1 MMDRASGMDR
11 IMSHWICCNS
21 CFMSPGNE
29 RQLAVTSCG
38 HIICN
43 VCFQRGNQGVCLICK
58 ANCQISALSD
68 KLRGSGFFLGY
79 QCSCSQVLLRYKQ
92 GLTIPGHTPEAITGP
107 LSAEA
112 QIERMKE
119 DELKIQQ
126 EMQKMAKKISEQNA
140 YISKLEMTVQNQSSR
155 LAFQSNRD
163 LPSASQRQ
171 ASSVTKV
178 PYSSPL
184 LMSRSISSASLAD
197 SIKIDS
203 RGLSHKTDAL
213 SRICLR
219 SSPQNCRIASS
230 VTKVPYSS
238 PLLMSR
244 SISSASL
251 ADSIKIDSRG
261 LSHKTDAL
269 SRICLRSS
277 PQNCHIG
284 SVHHRASSQSSMGS
298 HSAPFS
304 ATVREFS
311 SGLREPAMSPSHNMA
326 YRRESS
332 WETPVFKLPST
343 YKYSSVS
350 SLGPPL

>member
-68 KLRGSGFFLGY
+68 KSSSEVQDFFLDINAVAVKYFSDISKVLQFQATHQKRLLAHY
-79 QCSCSQVLLRYKQ
+79 QQK
-92 GLTIPGHTPEAITGP
+92 
-107 LSAEA
+107 
-112 QIERMKE
+112 IERMKE

-219 SSPQNCRIASS
+219 SSPQNCRI
-230 VTKVPYSS
+230 
-238 PLLMSR
+238 
-244 SISSASL
+244 
-251 ADSIKIDSRG
+251 
-261 LSHKTDAL
+261 
-269 SRICLRSS
+269 
-277 PQNCHIG
+277 G

>member
-1 MMDRASGMDR
+1 
-11 IMSHWICCNS
+11 MSHWICCNS

-68 KLRGSGFFLGY
+68 KSSSEVQDFFLDINAVAVKYFSDISKVLQFQATHQKRLLAHY
-79 QCSCSQVLLRYKQ
+79 QQK
-92 GLTIPGHTPEAITGP
+92 
-107 LSAEA
+107 
-112 QIERMKE
+112 IERMKE

>member
-68 KLRGSGFFLGY
+68 KSSSEVQDFFLDINAVAVKYFSDISKVLQFQATHQKRLLAHY
-79 QCSCSQVLLRYKQ
+79 QQK
-92 GLTIPGHTPEAITGP
+92 
-107 LSAEA
+107 
-112 QIERMKE
+112 IERMKE

-184 LMSRSISSASLAD
+184 LMSRSISSASLF
-197 SIKIDS
+197 S
-203 RGLSHKTDAL
+203 
-213 SRICLR
+213 
-219 SSPQNCRIASS
+219 
-230 VTKVPYSS
+230 
-238 PLLMSR
+238 
-244 SISSASL
+244 
-251 ADSIKIDSRG
+251 
-261 LSHKTDAL
+261 
-269 SRICLRSS
+269 
-277 PQNCHIG
+277 
-284 SVHHRASSQSSMGS
+284 SSQGIKSELYGK
-298 HSAPFS
+298 PFS
-304 ATVREFS
+304 AIQCHCQELAKLTGASGRFLALHVDICKTYVKRCMKCQTLKNDNRKPAGKIQQTTTSRPNEMLGVDIMGPLPRSSHQHEYLLVFVDYYSWWVELFPFS
-311 SGLREPAMSPSHNMA
+311 AGADAGEKITLSITK
-326 YRRESS
+326 SS
-332 WETPVFKLPST
+332 ARCVDKNPK
-343 YKYSSVS
+343 
-350 SLGPPL
+350 